1 MRVPDITTAKVN
13 AYIEERMTE
22 GASNATIN
30 RELSALRR
38 MLNLGAKQ
46 TPPKVDRVP
55 YLPSFKENN
64 VRKKFFKHEDY
75 LMLLDALPSEFQP
88 VVTFAYKTGWRKG
101 EILGLTWSQVDLREG
116 TVRIEAGEAKNEE
129 ARTIYTDTEL
139 KALFKTRMAKR
150 HLGCPYV
157 FHRNGKRIKDFRGA
171 WKKACKDVGLAGK
184 LFYDLRRT
192 AVRNMVRAGIPER
205 VAMIISGHKSRAVF
219 DRYNIVNPE
228 DLRPAASKH
237 QAYLESV
244 TGTIS
249 GTINKNEGLT
259 ESKKQAQVIE
269 IT

>member
-139 KALFKTRMAKR
+139 KTLFKTRMAKR
-150 HLGCPYV
+150 HLGFPYV

-184 LFYDLRRT
+184 LFHDLRRT

-205 VAMIISGHKSRAVF
+205 VAMMISGHKSRAVF